1 MLPGGEDGKR
11 GRAEN
16 HLTGLSEGIPKDK
29 LKRRDHEYEHE
40 GQERELAESGWRC
53 VKNAY
58 ATGGRLNPNI
68 NSSTNALLC

>member
-29 LKRRDHEYEHE
+29 LERRNNEYEHE
-40 GQERELAESGWRC
+40 GQERELAESGWRPRPEDKDP
-53 VKNAY
+53 V
-58 ATGGRLNPNI
+58 I
-68 NSSTNALLC
+68 VEE